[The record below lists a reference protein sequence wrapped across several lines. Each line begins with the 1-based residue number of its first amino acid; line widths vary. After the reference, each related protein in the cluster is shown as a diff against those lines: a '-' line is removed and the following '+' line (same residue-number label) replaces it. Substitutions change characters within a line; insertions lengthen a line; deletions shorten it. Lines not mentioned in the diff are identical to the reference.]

1 MSNNNQ
7 KVNNNNESDNKMN
20 LNDSLEDGNEDDNN
34 LEYTKSNVRSES
46 KSYRVS
52 DLPLMDNYENC
63 NIKNDPQNN
72 LIEEEEKKSIKQ

>member
-7 KVNNNNESDNKMN
+7 KVNNNKENDNKMN

-34 LEYTKSNVRSES
+34 LEYTKSNARSES

-52 DLPLMDNYENC
+52 DLP
-63 NIKNDPQNN
+63 
-72 LIEEEEKKSIKQ
+72 

>member
-7 KVNNNNESDNKMN
+7 KEKNNNNESVNKMN

-34 LEYTKSNVRSES
+34 LEYTKSNARSES

-52 DLPLMDNYENC
+52 DLPLMEVNSDNFN
-63 NIKNDPQNN
+63 KF
-72 LIEEEEKKSIKQ
+72 